1 VRPALAVSGRFSKWR
16 GSVSISSIIRLLKP
30 REAMFFDLLE
40 KAAANLLEAIKFF
53 RSELETNDPAR
64 WSELRHQMKIYEHI
78 GDDINKEVIDH
89 LDQTFVTPI
98 ERDDILQLSE
108 AIDNVIDRLD
118 AVSEKFVLY
127 RVGQIRPAAL
137 VITNLLIDG
146 ASELVFLM
154 KSIKKMSNVKEMR
167 NRIRLIQ
174 SMEDQIDAIYNTSL
188 AELFAT
194 AANAIEL
201 IKWKEIIWDL
211 EDAADS
217 IALVAKVVGSTIT
230 KNA

>member
-1 VRPALAVSGRFSKWR
+1 M
-16 GSVSISSIIRLLKP
+16 SISSIIRLLKP

-40 KAAANLLEAIKFF
+40 KAADNLLEAIKFF
-53 RSELETNDPAR
+53 RSELETNDPSR

-188 AELFAT
+188 AELFTT

>member
-1 VRPALAVSGRFSKWR
+1 M
-16 GSVSISSIIRLLKP
+16 SISSIIRLLKP

-40 KAAANLLEAIKFF
+40 KAAANLLEAIKYF

-64 WSELRHQMKIYEHI
+64 WSELRHQMKIYEHT
-78 GDDINKEVIDH
+78 GDDINKDVIDH

-98 ERDDILQLSE
+98 ERDDILQLSD

-154 KSIKKMSNVKEMR
+154 KSIRKMSNVKEMR
-167 NRIRLIQ
+167 SRIRLIQ

-194 AANAIEL
+194 VANAIEL

>member
-1 VRPALAVSGRFSKWR
+1 
-16 GSVSISSIIRLLKP
+16 VSISSIIRLLKP

-40 KAAANLLEAIKFF
+40 KAADNLLEAIKFF
-53 RSELETNDPAR
+53 RSELETNDPSR

-188 AELFAT
+188 AELFTT

>member
-1 VRPALAVSGRFSKWR
+1 MG
-16 GSVSISSIIRLLKP
+16 GSVSISSIIRFFKP
-30 REAMFFDLLE
+30 REAVFFDLLE
-40 KAAANLLEAIKFF
+40 KAAANLLEAIKYF
-53 RSELETNDPAR
+53 RAELETNDPAR

-78 GDDINKEVIDH
+78 GDGINKDVTDQ

-98 ERDDILQLSE
+98 ERDDILQLSD
-108 AIDNVIDRLD
+108 AIDDVIDRLD

-127 RVGQIRPAAL
+127 RVGQVRPSAL
-137 VITNLLIDG
+137 VITSLLIGG

-154 KSIKKMSNVKEMR
+154 KSIRKMSNVREMR
-167 NRIRLIQ
+167 ERVRLIQ
-174 SMEDQIDAIYNTSL
+174 SMEDQIDAIYNTSV

-201 IKWKEIIWDL
+201 IKWKEIIKEL
-211 EDAADS
+211 EEASDS

>member
-1 VRPALAVSGRFSKWR
+1 MSLALAVWGGSRNGGR
-16 GSVSISSIIRLLKP
+16 SVSISSIIRMFKP
-30 REAMFFDLLE
+30 REAIFFDLLE

-53 RSELETNDPAR
+53 RTVLETNDPAR

-78 GDDINKEVIDH
+78 GDDINQEVIDH

-98 ERDDILQLSE
+98 ERDDILQLSD
-108 AIDNVIDRLD
+108 AIDDVIDRLD
-118 AVSEKFVLY
+118 AVSEKIVLY

-154 KSIKKMSNVKEMR
+154 KSIRKMSNVKEMR

-174 SMEDQIDAIYNTSL
+174 SMEDQIDAIYTTSL

-194 AANAIEL
+194 VANAIEL